1 MKKEITVGQLLTV
14 AVSLLLAVIT
24 AWITLEKKVSKNEI
38 EIQQVKGDQ
47 ISRDLKLE
55 KLFDRLDQKM
65 DRLSDDQQVIK
76 IELQNK
82 ANRQ

>member
-38 EIQQVKGDQ
+38 EIQQVKGEQ